1 MTDHE
6 ENSLLKAG
14 LSEATFNRFVY
25 LSNCAKDGTFV
36 TLDVKIVVGQQHV
49 ASVPFDEAKNWSLG
63 NVCTFAASKAA
74 VPRFPKFT
82 LLIQGE
88 EPAVLDGSDANMLL
102 GEVSDKIEAVIISQG
117 SGSFYVTGVPASA
130 SEDHVK
136 AALAPYAGV
145 IFGRFFSNVRS
156 AVFTFEADAFA
167 PAVLINGQQ
176 CPVTSTDG
184 VRLNVICK
192 AELTSSNV
200 KVAIETLS
208 QTFADE
214 SKHVLSLSVAMAK
227 ADTLVARGVVD
238 VAGVGQCAVTCNFV
252 QVLKATLR
260 DAGPLPAADCRT
272 TVSKVLGNTSLADD
286 TTLMPTDWA
295 GEYVSIVAKSKDQV
309 EQLLQSKSG
318 VATHEKE
325 CGKYLYVAASSAAL
339 TAFLNDPAQREL
351 ERKRQAEAKER
362 ERLIS
367 DAKEKF
373 GPIICECM

>member
-1 MTDHE
+1 MQLDDPHE
-6 ENSLLKAG
+6 RKVLESRLSQATFNCLVHIVKCFRSGTYASLDVKVYIDGFLVLQLAKTRADTMSLG
-14 LSEATFNRFVY
+14 DMLSEAVIQHVPDCPEQCVPRVVKFEVKMQGGA
-25 LSNCAKDGTFV
+25 SEPVDGGNC
-36 TLDVKIVVGQQHV
+36 DVVVGEMSKGV
-49 ASVPFDEAKNWSLG
+49 EAVNITLGTEVLFVIVNTELDRVPF
-63 NVCTFAASKAA
+63 
-74 VPRFPKFT
+74 
-82 LLIQGE
+82 
-88 EPAVLDGSDANMLL
+88 
-102 GEVSDKIEAVIISQG
+102 IEGLA
-117 SGSFYVTGVPASA
+117 TGA
-130 SEDHVK
+130 
-136 AALAPYAGV
+136 
-145 IFGRFFSNVRS
+145 
-156 AVFTFEADAFA
+156 
-167 PAVLINGQQ
+167 
-176 CPVTSTDG
+176 
-184 VRLNVICK
+184 
-192 AELTSSNV
+192 
-200 KVAIETLS
+200 
-208 QTFADE
+208 FADE
-214 SKHVLSLSVAMAK
+214 SKHVIRVPAQFADYAK
-227 ADTLVARGVVD
+227 LVARGVVD
-238 VAGVGQCAVTCNFV
+238 VAGVGQCAVTCDFV

-272 TVSKVLGNTSLADD
+272 AVSKVLGNTSLADD